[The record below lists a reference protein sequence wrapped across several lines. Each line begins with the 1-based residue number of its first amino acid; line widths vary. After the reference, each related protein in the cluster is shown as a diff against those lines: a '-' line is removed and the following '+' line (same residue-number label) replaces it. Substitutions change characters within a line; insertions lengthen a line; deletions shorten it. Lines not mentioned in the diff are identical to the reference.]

1 MQINFLVATVIKQIK
16 DKDLWGKIGRKTN
29 YKSFVFIVFLETF
42 NIMILIK
49 TSDVSTA
56 IFVAKRLIFVDSS

>member
-16 DKDLWGKIGRKTN
+16 STDLWGKIGRKAN

-49 TSDVSTA
+49 TSDVSNA
-56 IFVAKRLIFVDSS
+56 IFVVKRLIFIDSS